1 MKLNNKQY
9 QFLNNKCI
17 ERFGI
22 PFDQLYKAI
31 EENEKMKEELK
42 RKEKELK
49 KLQKNR

>member
-1 MKLNNKQY
+1 MKLSDKQHH
-9 QFLNNKCI
+9 FLNNKCI

-22 PFDQLYKAI
+22 PFDELYKAI

-49 KLQKNR
+49 KLKKK